1 MEHKTT
7 RIIQAVLLTGCLIC
21 AVTASAQ
28 QKVYRWVDEN
38 GEVHYTQSLP
48 PDFQD
53 KGHDVLDKDGLVRD
67 EDVNLTP
74 EIKQPVAKDGETES
88 EADRNELPRDS
99 SGLPRPAPLYSEAE
113 TQQRMDSFLMLRYHN
128 EDEILEAMNVEIK
141 QLQYDRRLLT
151 TSRDSLE
158 NAYRGQIRI
167 AGNKQRA
174 GLEVLEADGQEI
186 RKLQQRLS
194 ENQMELDRLMV
205 REENIKVDF
214 QAQIDRYRYLVE
226 QYSSDSSS

>member
-1 MEHKTT
+1 MELRTKQ
-7 RIIQAVLLTGCLIC
+7 IIQVVLLTSCLC
-21 AVTASAQ
+21 GTSNAAAQ

-48 PDFQD
+48 PNFKD

-67 EDVNLTP
+67 EGVNLTP
-74 EIKQPVAKDGETES
+74 EVKEPDAKAEGVED
-88 EADRNELPRDS
+88 DRKELPRDS
-99 SGLPRPAPLYSEAE
+99 SGLPRPKPLYSEAE

-128 EDEILEAMNVEIK
+128 EDEILEAMNVEIR

-158 NAYRGQIRI
+158 EAYRGQIRI

-174 GLEVLEADGQEI
+174 GLEVLEADGLEI
-186 RKLQQRLS
+186 RKLQRRLS
-194 ENQMELDRLMV
+194 ENQQELDRLMV
-205 REENIKVDF
+205 REDNIKADF
-214 QAQIDRYRYLVE
+214 QVQLDRYRYLVE
-226 QYSSDSSS
+226 QYSGDSSS